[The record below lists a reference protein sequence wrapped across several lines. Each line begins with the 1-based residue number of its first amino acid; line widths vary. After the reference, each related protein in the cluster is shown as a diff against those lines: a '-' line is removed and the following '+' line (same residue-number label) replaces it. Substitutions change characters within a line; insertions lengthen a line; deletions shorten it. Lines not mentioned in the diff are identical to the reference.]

1 MTLSDIFLWET
12 TNGLLLIPAVIAL
25 VMLTRAIRGR
35 PVFTERDWR
44 FSIGEARGKLL
55 SLHFWLRFAALW
67 FTVVLIGLVEG
78 YVPLLYGLALLVST
92 LVVIV
97 LIVLLLGKK
106 RSR

>member
-1 MTLSDIFLWET
+1 MTLTDIFLWEA
-12 TNGLLLIPAVIAL
+12 TNVLLLIPALIVL
-25 VMLTRAIRGR
+25 VMLTRSIRGR

-55 SLHFWLRFAALW
+55 SLHFWLRFTALW
-67 FTVVLIGLVEG
+67 FTVVLIGLAEG
-78 YVPLLYGLALLVST
+78 YVPLLYGLVLFVGT
-92 LVVIV
+92 LAVIA

>member
-1 MTLSDIFLWET
+1 MTVTDFLLWES

-25 VMLTRAIRGR
+25 LMLTRLIRGR

-44 FSIGEARGKLL
+44 FSIGEARGKLV

-67 FTVVLIGLVEG
+67 FTVVLIGLADG
-78 YVPLLYGLALLVST
+78 YVPLLYGLALLVGT
-92 LVVIV
+92 LVVTSLV
-97 LIVLLLGKK
+97 VLLLGKK